1 MWFLPR
7 PRAAI
12 LLFYFCCPFLW
23 LRHSWL
29 WQGSQAAASSLQDL
43 QPPPERRFLQLIGPG
58 GAEGRA
64 DVRAGPGFVRAAISS
79 LSVFSMLHI
88 ILVVSHQLWPSML
101 DTLTDYAPFG

>member
-23 LRHSWL
+23 LRHRWL
-29 WQGSQAAASSLQDL
+29 GQGSRAAASSLQDR

-58 GAEGRA
+58 GAEGGGRCQC
-64 DVRAGPGFVRAAISS
+64 GTGFCACSYK
-79 LSVFSMLHI
+79 
-88 ILVVSHQLWPSML
+88 Q
-101 DTLTDYAPFG
+101 PFPI